1 MINHSLIYYDMLV
14 QEVVWCV
21 RESKWCRS
29 QPSPT
34 PINPTRSQIIAHSRL
49 IQENLYFLLSHTS
62 SSLMIFMIILLQ
74 IDAMTQIKIS
84 KFEIGWC
91 EVIVII
97 RESEEDFNRKDM
109 WLLFFLRL
117 EREMKEGK
125 GVSILSLLWN
135 QRKFSQFIFVNIIW
149 DKSTTLE
156 VSKV

>member
-1 MINHSLIYYDMLV
+1 
-14 QEVVWCV
+14 
-21 RESKWCRS
+21 
-29 QPSPT
+29 
-34 PINPTRSQIIAHSRL
+34 
-49 IQENLYFLLSHTS
+49 
-62 SSLMIFMIILLQ
+62 MIFIMILLQ
-74 IDAMTQIKIS
+74 TDAMTQIEIS

-117 EREMKEGK
+117 EGEMKKGK

-135 QRKFSQFIFVNIIW
+135 QRKFSQFIFINIIW

-156 VSKV
+156 VSTV